1 MKTSQ
6 NHICKS
12 VWNTICIS
20 FLGPCHQHAIL
31 DSSALHHLR
40 TIGPLCPHLSSGKSS
55 SSINSRESRR
65 TCNWTSPTSNVL
77 CFLYLCV
84 ISISIYSLVLSFIEN
99 LCFFFKFSS
108 FCHFPLVCVS
118 IAAFVLFPSFLYIL
132 FLKNRHL
139 WPWIT
144 SFHCQKTQLHVVKG
158 IVTWKTQIFLLVTT
172 ARSLHNRYAMT
183 VRNRF
188 DMRHFLLL
196 SFSFPV

>member
-1 MKTSQ
+1 MLF
-6 NHICKS
+6 IIY
-12 VWNTICIS
+12 VR
-20 FLGPCHQHAIL
+20 L
-31 DSSALHHLR
+31 
-40 TIGPLCPHLSSGKSS
+40 
-55 SSINSRESRR
+55 
-65 TCNWTSPTSNVL
+65 VL
-77 CFLYLCV
+77 CVLT
-84 ISISIYSLVLSFIEN
+84 SLVGSHPVQSTQENQEEPAIEQAQQVMCSAFCICASFASQFIH
-99 LCFFFKFSS
+99 LYCLLLRISVFFFFKFSS
-108 FCHFPLVCVS
+108 FCHFPLFCVS

>member
-40 TIGPLCPHLSSGKSS
+40 TISPLCPHLSSGKSS

-84 ISISIYSLVLSFIEN
+84 ISISIYSLVLSFIAN
-99 LCFFFKFSS
+99 VCFPSIVLLSFSSCLCVNRRLCFV
-108 FCHFPLVCVS
+108 HFL
-118 IAAFVLFPSFLYIL
+118 LLHLL